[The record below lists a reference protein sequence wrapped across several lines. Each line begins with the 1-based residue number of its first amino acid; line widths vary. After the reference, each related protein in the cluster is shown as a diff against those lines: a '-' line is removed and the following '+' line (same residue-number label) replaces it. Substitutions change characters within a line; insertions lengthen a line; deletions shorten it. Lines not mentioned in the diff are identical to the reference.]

1 MDPFTH
7 KTFIIATMWHEGE
20 EEMRLMLR
28 SLMDLSK
35 ETLMPKEEYES
46 HIVFDDGKKM
56 YTSYDVIIGQ
66 LGNGDVIR
74 RA

>member
-1 MDPFTH
+1 
-7 KTFIIATMWHEGE
+7 
-20 EEMRLMLR
+20 MLR